1 VFVDYVDPIC
11 FIPLVTHL
19 HALIWITYTVYTYR
33 IGFMVSR
40 FA

>member
-19 HALIWITYTVYTYR
+19 HALIWITYTLYTYR
-33 IGFMVSR
+33 IEFMVSR